1 MSKILSCHQVN
12 YFPNKNYFDKIK
24 ASDIFVMLDDV
35 QFEKNGFTNRNKI
48 PNGINDLWLTIPIIH
63 KAGQLIKDVKT
74 TNDLWKEKHRKT
86 LLHKYKDAEFINSF
100 FDYNSDNLVDWTA
113 RSIIFVVAELE
124 IDFKIIR
131 SSQLEIF
138 STGTQRLVDIC
149 EYFHADTYL
158 SGQGAK
164 KYMDIELFNKAGIKV
179 EFMPEKHEPY
189 SIINSILN
197 V

>member
-1 MSKILSCHQVN
+1 MILSAHQPN
-12 YFPNKNYFDKIK
+12 YFANKNYFDKIK
-24 ASDIFVMLDDV
+24 QSDVFVILDDV

-124 IDFKIIR
+124 IDFKIIK

>member
-1 MSKILSCHQVN
+1 
-12 YFPNKNYFDKIK
+12 
-24 ASDIFVMLDDV
+24 MLDDV

-48 PNGINDLWLTIPIIH
+48 PNGDGDLWLTIPVIH
-63 KAGQLIKDVKT
+63 KLGQNIMDVYIADNK
-74 TNDLWKEKHRKT
+74 WQRKHQKT
-86 LLHKYKDAEFINSF
+86 LLAKYKDKDFINDY
-100 FDYNSDNLVDWTA
+100 FDFRSDKLIDWTA